1 MLQLAKPLPTLSFMT
16 IAEVLQLVD
25 RLVEQQRGKHLNDLE
40 KTVVQGLWQ
49 GQTYSQIS
57 DKCGYDENYIGD
69 VSRQIFKQL
78 SEELNEDIKKS
89 NFCWTIERVINSQ
102 FVGLVNSPINWC
114 TPHHQTNPNPSIADQ
129 EDPNNQTRYS
139 DLTLAPKITQF
150 YDRTLEL
157 QTLSDWIL
165 VQNTRLISVVGLPG
179 IGKTTLVKRFVDLN
193 LQQFDAVIW
202 KSIKIEPSLNTLIT
216 EFLTKVAHADLR
228 FSEINLLE
236 LFKALKTCKTLLILD
251 DIQELF
257 KPRKLAGQYQ
267 SRFQEYKTLF
277 QRLGEIEHNS
287 HLILISQEQCQEMIG
302 LTGELAPV
310 QMLKLPGLTQT
321 SILSDRGLKDPLSW
335 SQLIEQ
341 YEGHPVYLQEVADLI
356 KTMFSGKVS
365 DFLAEEGI
373 ILTANMKSQL
383 GDIFNRLS
391 PLEQQIMVKLS
402 QSPNPMSKT
411 QLKQELDLSLMD
423 LINGLESLN
432 RRHLLKTSEAETV
445 LFDGVGLMQ
454 EYIRSLSID

>member
-1 MLQLAKPLPTLSFMT
+1 MT
-16 IAEVLQLVD
+16 VAEVLQLVD

-40 KTVVQGLWQ
+40 KTVVQGLWK
-49 GQTYSQIS
+49 GQTYSQIANEF
-57 DKCGYDENYIGD
+57 GYDENYIGD
-69 VSRQIFKQL
+69 VSRQLFKHL
-78 SEELNEDIKKS
+78 SEQLNQDIKKG
-89 NFCWTIERVINSQ
+89 NFCWTLERVINSPQ

-114 TPHHQTNPNPSIADQ
+114 TPHHQTNPNPSITDQ

-139 DLTLAPKITQF
+139 NLTLAPKITQF

-165 VQNTRLISVVGLPG
+165 VQNTRIISVVGLPG

-228 FSEINLLE
+228 FSEINLME
-236 LFKALKTCKTLLILD
+236 LFKAVKNCKSLLIID

-257 KPRKLAGQYQ
+257 KPGKLAGQYQ

-277 QRLGEIEHNS
+277 HRLGEIEHNS
-287 HLILISQEQCQEMIG
+287 HLILITQEQCQEMIG
-302 LTGELAPV
+302 LAGELDPV
-310 QMLKLPGLTQT
+310 QILKLPGLTQT
-321 SILSDRGLKDPLSW
+321 SILSDRSLKDPSSW
-335 SQLIEQ
+335 SQLIQ
-341 YEGHPVYLQEVADLI
+341 RYEGHPVYLQEVADLI

-402 QSPNPMSKT
+402 QSPKPMSKNK
-411 QLKQELDLSLMD
+411 LKQDLDLSLMD

-432 RRHLLKTSEAETV
+432 RRNLLKTSEAETV

-454 EYIRSLSID
+454 EYIRSLGID

>member
-1 MLQLAKPLPTLSFMT
+1 MLQLVKPLPTLSFMT

-57 DKCGYDENYIGD
+57 DQCGYDENYIGD

-78 SEELNEDIKKS
+78 SEELDEDIKKS

-114 TPHHQTNPNPSIADQ
+114 PPHNQTNTNPSIADE
-129 EDPNNQTRYS
+129 EDSNNQTGYS

-150 YDRTLEL
+150 YDRTREL

-165 VQNTRLISVVGLPG
+165 VQKTRLISVVGLPG

-202 KSIKIEPSLNTLIT
+202 KSIKIEPSLNPLIT
-216 EFLTKVAHADLR
+216 DCLTKVAHADLR
-228 FSEINLLE
+228 FSEINFLE
-236 LFKALKTCKTLLILD
+236 FFKALKTHKTLLVFD

-257 KPRKLAGQYQ
+257 KPGELTGQYQ
-267 SRFQEYKTLF
+267 SRYKDYKILF
-277 QRLGEIEHNS
+277 QRLAEIEHNS
-287 HLILISQEQCQEMIG
+287 HLILISQEQCQEMMG
-302 LTGELAPV
+302 LTGESDPV
-310 QMLKLPGLTQT
+310 QVLKLQGLTKT
-321 SILSDRGLKDPLSW
+321 SILSDRSLKDRPSW
-335 SQLIEQ
+335 SQLIHR
-341 YEGHPVYLQEVADLI
+341 YEGHPVYLQEIAELI

-365 DFLAEEGI
+365 DFLAEDGI

-391 PLEQQIMVKLS
+391 PLEKQIMVKLS
-402 QSPNPMSKT
+402 LSPNPMSKN
-411 QLKQELDLSLMD
+411 QLKEDLDLSLMD
-423 LINGLESLN
+423 LINGLESLK
-432 RRHLLKTSEAETV
+432 RRHLLKTIEAETV
-445 LFDGVGLMQ
+445 LFDGLGLMQ
-454 EYIRSLSID
+454 EYIRSLGIN